1 MRLTR
6 LNNFSTLLDMKFQ
19 LSFYPTQFLSP
30 LCMYS
35 LFKSSKGLLLQNFC
49 QTCLVLLM
57 NSGVKVTC
65 PKYTVSSSKKSW
77 KKNVFFKSNQR
88 LSVNFIIWT
97 YRVRQIFVAEII
109 CLIKTV
115 IFSSI
120 ARKKFPFLSVFTIK
134 INIILV
140 LHFFSS
146 WTCA

>member
-1 MRLTR
+1 MFKLQI
-6 LNNFSTLLDMKFQ
+6 LFIFNFDWAHQSWISGVLGV
-19 LSFYPTQFLSP
+19 
-30 LCMYS
+30 
-35 LFKSSKGLLLQNFC
+35 KSSKGLLLQNFC

-77 KKNVFFKSNQR
+77 MKNVIFKSNQR

-120 ARKKFPFLSVFTIK
+120 ARKTFPFLSVFTIK
-134 INIILV
+134 INMYNFDFTL
-140 LHFFSS
+140 FF
-146 WTCA
+146 